1 MVSCVSVRLKLD
13 FRSSARCHRN
23 CSSTTRPSIIESQSL
38 EGDRIL
44 DAYLLHAF
52 AE

>member
-23 CSSTTRPSIIESQSL
+23 GSSTTRPSIIESL
-38 EGDRIL
+38 VGDRIL